1 MSKKFTLGMPS
12 KKKRNCPEGDIGTYR
27 REGGKKNPLFLLHQ
41 KGDIS
46 LWREGS
52 FFLSQVQV
60 QVLSGEFF
68 SGEYIS
74 GEYNLGEKKVR

>member
-1 MSKKFTLGMPS
+1 MERGV
-12 KKKRNCPEGDIGTYR
+12 N
-27 REGGKKNPLFLLHQ
+27 
-41 KGDIS
+41 
-46 LWREGS
+46 

-60 QVLSGEFF
+60 KVLSGEFF